1 MTKSA
6 SLASLI
12 AAVGLFITY
21 AGLCYLGACASSM
34 YSTADFTQPELIV
47 TLSQSVLGYAGFVV
61 LALMLMI
68 RLIKGPSVA
77 DRAVAADSIDILSDM
92 ALILYALHTGRGIYL
107 DIALITAILGFVG
120 STLVAKYLE
129 GKL

>member
-1 MTKSA
+1 MMNVF
-6 SLASLI
+6 L
-12 AAVGLFITY
+12 Y
-21 AGLCYLGACASSM
+21 CA
-34 YSTADFTQPELIV
+34 IC
-47 TLSQSVLGYAGFVV
+47 FVV
-61 LALMLMI
+61 LALCLFI

-107 DIALITAILGFVG
+107 DIALITAVLGFVG

>member
-1 MTKSA
+1 MGKEDMGIMNVF
-6 SLASLI
+6 L
-12 AAVGLFITY
+12 Y
-21 AGLCYLGACASSM
+21 CA
-34 YSTADFTQPELIV
+34 IC
-47 TLSQSVLGYAGFVV
+47 FVV
-61 LALMLMI
+61 LALCLLI

-92 ALILYALHTGRGIYL
+92 ALILYALYSGRGIYL
-107 DIALITAILGFVG
+107 DIALITAVLGFVG